1 MNWVEQAAYERV
13 REERIQEA
21 PFCLSWGFDL
31 GPLARSLERV
41 GLVSPLVVRPRQ
53 EEYELICGYRRLLA
67 LRSLGRPE
75 IAVRV
80 LPVKTPATDLLDLA
94 LLDNLSHRTF
104 NEAEKALAVSH
115 LAGLHPPDRV
125 TRHYLP
131 LLGLAPREQ
140 VFQRYLTLAGLG
152 PAVLTLLAG
161 GRLDPETAHGL
172 ERLAEV
178 EREALLDLL
187 DRLGAS
193 QGKQRQI
200 VSWLEEICRREGRSV
215 AEVLAEPLVRGVLED
230 ERLGRVEKEKRL
242 RVYLYG
248 RRFPERSRLEA
259 RQAELAAGLRLP
271 PHLRLEVPQ
280 SFEGLDFQIHLSFSN
295 RTEFEAGLRAL
306 DSLAGRAELDALLDL
321 G

>member
-1 MNWVEQAAYERV
+1 MNWVQQAAYERV
-13 REERIQEA
+13 GEERIKEA

-41 GLVSPLVVRPRQ
+41 GLVSPLVVQPRPDG
-53 EEYELICGYRRLLA
+53 YGLICGYRRLLA
-67 LRSLGRPE
+67 QRSLGRPE
-75 IAVRV
+75 IAVWV
-80 LPVKTPATDLLDLA
+80 LPPETPADDLLDLA
-94 LLDNLSHRTF
+94 LLENLSHRTF

-140 VFQRYLTLAGLG
+140 VFKRYLALAGLG

-161 GRLDPETAHGL
+161 GRLDPETAHSL
-172 ERLAEV
+172 ERLDGP

-200 VSWLEEICRREGRSV
+200 VSWIEEICRREDRSA
-215 AEVLAEPLVRGVLED
+215 AEVLAEPLVRAVLED
-230 ERLGRVEKEKRL
+230 ERLGRADKEKRL
-242 RVYLYG
+242 RVYLYS

-259 RQAELAAGLRLP
+259 RQTELAGGLKLSP
-271 PHLRLEVPQ
+271 NLRLEVPQ
-280 SFEGLDFQIHLSFSN
+280 SFEGLDFQIHLSFSS
-295 RTEFEAGLRAL
+295 RTEFEAGLQAL
-306 DSLAGRAELDALLDL
+306 DRLAGRPELDALLDL